1 MAEKSYMTH
10 RLGAADLLDRT
21 IAPGQNL
28 FIDHSDEA
36 AIFAKR
42 PRLLPVG
49 CHIAAQPIAPGV
61 PPARRR
67 YWLNSS
73 RSRFWAIS
81 RSEGQKDHW
90 FALTRPS
97 DQLFGLFLVYSV
109 LL

>member
-1 MAEKSYMTH
+1 MTH

-61 PPARRR
+61 PPAPPLLAQFVAFAVLGDITQRGAK
-67 YWLNSS
+67 
-73 RSRFWAIS
+73 RSVGLPLPGSLIS
-81 RSEGQKDHW
+81 FLAFPW
-90 FALTRPS
+90 FIW
-97 DQLFGLFLVYSV
+97 
-109 LL
+109 